1 LRDWGESL
9 LPNPDAQRSEAGELE
24 LCKVFYTRRQM
35 IVLKVDMLVK
45 PGAEQQCR
53 EYIQILQ
60 EHSRREPG
68 CLMYIGHQST
78 EDPRKFLFY
87 EQYKDD
93 AALEAHR
100 NAPYFKQ
107 YVIGGLDTIMEHRSR
122 DLYTLVE

>member
-1 LRDWGESL
+1 
-9 LPNPDAQRSEAGELE
+9 
-24 LCKVFYTRRQM
+24 M

-45 PGAEQQCR
+45 PGTEQTCR

-60 EHSRREPG
+60 EHSRKEPG
-68 CLMYIGHQST
+68 CVLYIGHQSM

-107 YVIGGLDTIMEHRSR
+107 YVIGGLDAIMERRSR
-122 DLYTLVE
+122 DLYTVVE